1 MSANLSDLFW
11 IFLIFTM
18 VIPWL
23 RQRSLDWARLR
34 LMRRIE
40 RQRGSRLIL
49 LVHRQETI
57 SLLGIPVFRYID
69 IEDAEEVI
77 HAIRLTDENVP
88 LDIVLHTPGGLV
100 LATLQIARA
109 MQSRKA
115 KVTVFVPHYAMS
127 GGTLLALA
135 ANEIVM
141 DSHAVLGPVDPQL
154 GEYPAASLLKVVKE
168 KAINEIDD
176 QTLIYADM
184 AEKALH
190 QIRAEVVELLGA
202 RMPED
207 KAAALADKLSQ
218 GTWTHDHPIGCR
230 QAQELGLPVTTT
242 MPDEIYELMALFPQP
257 LRRQPSVQYVPIPY
271 GPPASEGRGQ
281 NQPR

>member
-1 MSANLSDLFW
+1 MSGGIGDLFW
-11 IFLIFTM
+11 IFLIYTL
-18 VIPWL
+18 VVPWV
-23 RQRSLDWARLR
+23 RQKMLEFARVR
-34 LMRRIE
+34 LIRRIE
-40 RQRGSRLIL
+40 RQRGSRVIL

-57 SLLGIPVFRYID
+57 SFLGLPVFRYID

-77 HAIRLTDENVP
+77 HAIRLTNEDVP

-100 LATLQIARA
+100 LPTVQIARA
-109 MQSRKA
+109 IQSRKA

-135 ANEIVM
+135 ADEVVM

-168 KAINEIDD
+168 KDINEIDD

-190 QIRAEVVELLGA
+190 QIRAEIMGLLGGKIP
-202 RMPED
+202 PE
-207 KAAALADKLSQ
+207 KAGALAEKLSQ
-218 GTWTHDHPIGCR
+218 GIWTHDHPIGCR
-230 QAQELGLPVTTT
+230 EAQELGLPVRCG
-242 MPDEIYELMALFPQP
+242 MPDEIYELMGLFPQP
-257 LRRQPSVQYVPIPY
+257 VRRQPSVQYVPIPY
-271 GPPASEGRGQ
+271 GPPTPADSKGR
-281 NQPR
+281 

>member
-1 MSANLSDLFW
+1 MSGGISDLFW
-11 IFLIFTM
+11 IFLIYTM
-18 VIPWL
+18 VVPWL
-23 RQRSLDWARLR
+23 RQRMLDWARVR
-34 LMRRIE
+34 LIRRIE
-40 RQRGSRLIL
+40 QQRGSRVIL
-49 LVHRQETI
+49 MVHRQETI
-57 SLLGIPVFRYID
+57 SFLGIPVFRYID

-77 HAIRLTDENVP
+77 HAIRLTDEHVP

-127 GGTLLALA
+127 GGTLLALSA
-135 ANEIVM
+135 DEIIM

-176 QTLIYADM
+176 KTLIYADM

-190 QIRAEVVELLGA
+190 QIRAEVVELLSA
-202 RMPED
+202 KMPAE
-207 KAAALADKLSQ
+207 KAEGLADKLSQ
-218 GTWTHDHPIGCR
+218 GVWTHDHPIGCK
-230 QAQELGLPVTTT
+230 QALELGLPVTTA
-242 MPDEIYELMALFPQP
+242 MPDEIYELMSLFPQP
-257 LRRQPSVQYVPIPY
+257 VRRQPAVQYVPEPY
-271 GPPASEGRGQ
+271 GPPGGGSKGGK
-281 NQPR
+281 